1 MHLPARD
8 RESYCAQAMNVI
20 VSVADHVAAAADLVR
35 RYRELPPD
43 ARVRLGKPSSN
54 LFRFGAPPATLDA
67 SGLSGVIHVDPVA
80 RTADV
85 AGMTTYED
93 LVDATLP
100 HGLMPLVVPQLKTIT
115 LGGAVAGLGIE
126 STSFRHGLPHES
138 VREMEILTGSGEV
151 VIATPDGEHADLH
164 RGFPNSYGTLGYA
177 LRLVIDLQPVA
188 PYVRLHHRRYP
199 DAAAC
204 AAAVAELADPAGP
217 LDFLDGTVFDAGEQY
232 LTTGTFVDAPPAGVA
247 PSDYTGQRVFYRS
260 LRERAVD
267 HLTVRDYLW
276 RWDTD
281 WFWCSRALGVQH
293 PLVRRLWPRRYRRS
307 DVYRRIVAL
316 DRRYGFSHRLDGLRG
331 RPVQEPV
338 VQDVEIPVRHL
349 PAFLEAFH
357 RDVGITP
364 LWLCPLRL
372 RAAPDGAPLDGAPP
386 DGASRPWT
394 LYPMRPGELYVNVGF
409 WSSVPQ
415 VPGEPDAHN
424 RRIERLVSDLDG
436 HKSLYSTV
444 HYTEDDFWRHYDGPA
459 YRALKQ
465 RYDPRGRLPDLYAK
479 VAGRDGG

>member
-1 MHLPARD
+1 
-8 RESYCAQAMNVI
+8 MNVI
-20 VSVADHVAAAADLVR
+20 VPVADHVAAVDDLVR

-54 LFRFGAPPATLDA
+54 LFRFGAPPPTLDA
-67 SGLSGVIHVDPVA
+67 SGLSGVIAVDPVA

-138 VREMEILTGSGEV
+138 VRAMDVLTGSGEV
-151 VIATPDGEHADLH
+151 VTATPDGEHADLY
-164 RGFPNSYGTLGYA
+164 RGFANSYGTLGYA
-177 LRLVIDLQPVA
+177 LRLTIDLQPVQ
-188 PYVRLHHRRYP
+188 PYVRLRHRRYP
-199 DAAAC
+199 DAQAC
-204 AAAVAELADPAGP
+204 TDAIVELAGP
-217 LDFLDGTVFDAGEQY
+217 GAIDFLDGTVFDAGEQY
-232 LTTGTFVDAPPAGVA
+232 LTIGEFVDALPPGVA
-247 PSDYTGQRVFYRS
+247 PSDYTGQQIFYRS
-260 LRERAVD
+260 QQERAVD

-281 WFWCSRALGVQH
+281 WFWCSRAFGVQH

-316 DRRYGFSHRLDGLRG
+316 DRRHGWSNRLNTLRG
-331 RPVQEPV
+331 RPVEEPV
-338 VQDVEIPVRHL
+338 VQDVEIPVRNL
-349 PAFLEAFH
+349 PAFLEAFAS
-357 RDVGITP
+357 DVGITP
-364 LWLCPLRL
+364 VWLCPV
-372 RAAPDGAPLDGAPP
+372 RARDT
-386 DGASRPWT
+386 WT

-415 VPGEPDAHN
+415 SPGDPAAHN
-424 RRIERLVSDLDG
+424 RRIERLVSDLGG
-436 HKSLYSTV
+436 HKSLYSSV
-444 HYTEDDFWRHYDGPA
+444 HYGEDEFWRHYNGPA

-465 RYDPRGRLPDLYAK
+465 RYDPRGRLPDLYSK
-479 VAGRDGG
+479 VAGQVGR